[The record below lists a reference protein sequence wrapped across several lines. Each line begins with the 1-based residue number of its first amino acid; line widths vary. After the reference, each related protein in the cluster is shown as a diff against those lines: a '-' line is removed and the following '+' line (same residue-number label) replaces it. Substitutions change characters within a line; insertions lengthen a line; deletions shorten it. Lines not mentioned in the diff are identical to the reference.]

1 MTDSTAPLRRL
12 GVVGLGYIG
21 LPTAALFA
29 SRGIAVTGFD
39 VAASVVET
47 VNRGGVHIV
56 EPGLDIAVR
65 SAVASGLLRAS
76 IKLEPCDA
84 FIIAVPT
91 PFRDGHIPDLSY
103 IDAATQALAPVLCEG
118 NLVVLES
125 TCPVGT
131 TRAMAR
137 QLQQWR
143 PDLRFAAPGH
153 EAENVFVAH
162 CPERVLPGNV
172 MRELIQNDRVVGGL
186 SARST
191 ERAIALYRHLVE
203 GECVPTDAET
213 AELVK
218 LAENAFRDVNIAFA
232 NELSLICKHLD
243 LSVWEVI
250 RLANRH
256 PRVNILRPGPG
267 VGGHCIAVD
276 PWFIVHSAPDSAR
289 LIRAARDVND
299 GKPRVV
305 LEEIAQAAKGFA
317 SPVIACLGLAFK
329 PDIDDLRESPALAI
343 VEELARASVGRL
355 LVVEPN
361 VDVLPSALAR
371 FPNVALT
378 DVNGAL
384 AKSDV
389 VVFLVNHRA
398 FAAIAQDQLQ
408 DKAVVNACGWNR

>member
-1 MTDSTAPLRRL
+1 MSGSSTSIRKL
-12 GVVGLGYIG
+12 GVIGLGYIG

-29 SRGIAVTGFD
+29 SRGIAVAGFD
-39 VAASVVET
+39 VAPSVVET

-76 IKLEPCDA
+76 TKLEPCDA

-91 PFRDGHIPDLSY
+91 PFRDGHTPDLAF
-103 IDAATQALAPVLCEG
+103 IDAATQALAPVLGEG
-118 NLVVLES
+118 NLVILES
-125 TCPVGT
+125 TAPVGT
-131 TRAMAR
+131 TRAMAA
-137 QLQQWR
+137 QLQRLR
-143 PDLRFAAPGH
+143 PDLRFPVPG
-153 EAENVFVAH
+153 EAAENVFVAH

-172 MRELIQNDRVVGGL
+172 MRELIQNARVVGGL
-186 SARST
+186 SIRST
-191 ERAIALYRHLVE
+191 EHAIALYSHLIE
-203 GECVPTDAET
+203 GECISTDAET

-232 NELSLICKHLD
+232 NELSLICRRLD
-243 LSVWEVI
+243 LNVWDVI

-276 PWFIVHSAPDSAR
+276 PWFLVHSAPEDSR
-289 LIRAARDVND
+289 LIRTAREVND

-305 LEEIAQAAKGFA
+305 LDEIRAFAKRHA

-343 VEELARASVGRL
+343 VGELARSDIGRL

-361 VDVLPSALAR
+361 IDTLPAPLAQSA
-371 FPNVALT
+371 NVALT
-378 DVNGAL
+378 NADEAVAT
-384 AKSDV
+384 ADI
-389 VVFLVNHRA
+389 VVFLVNHRV
-398 FAAIAQDQLQ
+398 FAAIRPDQL
-408 DKAVVNACGWNR
+408 KGKLVINACGWRQ

>member
-1 MTDSTAPLRRL
+1 L

-29 SRGIAVTGFD
+29 SRGIAVAGFD
-39 VAASVVET
+39 VAARVVET

-65 SAVASGLLRAS
+65 SAVSSGLLRAS
-76 IKLEPCDA
+76 TTLEPCDA

-91 PFRDGHIPDLSY
+91 PFRDGHVPDLSY
-103 IDAATQALAPVLCEG
+103 IEAATRALAPVLAAG

-125 TCPVGT
+125 TSPVGT
-131 TRAMAR
+131 TRAMAE
-137 QLQQWR
+137 QLQRLR
-143 PDLRFAAPGH
+143 PDLRLPVAGQAT
-153 EAENVFVAH
+153 EDVFVAH

-191 ERAIALYRHLVE
+191 ERAIALYRLLVA
-203 GECVPTDAET
+203 GACVPADAET

-232 NELSLICKHLD
+232 NELSVICKRLG

-250 RLANRH
+250 RMANRH

-276 PWFIVHSAPDSAR
+276 PWFIVHSAPEDAR
-289 LIRAARDVND
+289 LIRAAREVND
-299 GKPRVV
+299 RKPQVV
-305 LEEIAQAAKGFA
+305 LEQVKRAAAGLS

-343 VEELARASVGRL
+343 VEELARAAAGRL

-361 VDVLPSALAR
+361 VQALPASLARHAGVRLVDANEALAQ
-371 FPNVALT
+371 AE
-378 DVNGAL
+378 
-384 AKSDV
+384 V
-389 VVFLVNHRA
+389 VVFLVNHRD
-398 FAAIAQDQLQ
+398 FAMIEADRLRG
-408 DKAVVNACGWNR
+408 KAVINACGWRE

>member
-1 MTDSTAPLRRL
+1 MTVRRL

-29 SRGIAVTGFD
+29 SRGIAVAGYD
-39 VAASVVET
+39 VAPEVVDT

-76 IKLEPCDA
+76 VAIEPCDA

-91 PFRDGHIPDLSY
+91 PFREGHTPDLSY
-103 IDAATQALAPVLCEG
+103 IEAATQALAPALREG

-125 TCPVGT
+125 TAPVGAT
-131 TRAMAR
+131 LAMA
-137 QLQQWR
+137 QLLQRLR
-143 PDLRFAAPGH
+143 PDLRFPLPGGSP
-153 EAENVFVAH
+153 ENVFIAH

-186 SARST
+186 SPRST
-191 ERAIALYRHLVE
+191 ERAIALYRRLVE
-203 GECVPTDAET
+203 GECVATDAET

-232 NELSLICKHLD
+232 NELSVICKRLGMN
-243 LSVWEVI
+243 VWEVI

-276 PWFIVHSAPDSAR
+276 PWFIVHSAPRDAK
-289 LIRAARDVND
+289 LIRTAREVND
-299 GKPRVV
+299 GKPRMV
-305 LEEIAQAAKGFA
+305 LDEVLQAASRRA

-329 PDIDDLRESPALAI
+329 PDIDDLRESPALTI
-343 VEELARASVGRL
+343 VGELARTGIGRL
-355 LVVEPN
+355 LVVEPH
-361 VDVLPSALAR
+361 VTDLPESLAQFSHLHLTDLDAALAQ
-371 FPNVALT
+371 A
-378 DVNGAL
+378 DIA
-384 AKSDV
+384 
-389 VVFLVNHRA
+389 VFLVNHRA
-398 FAAIAQDQLQ
+398 FGAINPVQLQ
-408 DKAVVNACGWNR
+408 GKTIVNACGWRQ

>member
-1 MTDSTAPLRRL
+1 MSAPAGIPKL
-12 GVVGLGYIG
+12 GVIGLGYIG

-29 SRGIAVTGFD
+29 SRGIAVSGFD
-39 VAASVVET
+39 VAAHVVDT

-76 IKLEPCDA
+76 TTLEPCDA

-91 PFRDGHIPDLSY
+91 PFRDGHVPDLRH
-103 IDAATQALAPVLCEG
+103 IEAATKALAPVLRAG

-125 TCPVGT
+125 TSPVGT
-131 TRAMAR
+131 TSLMAE
-137 QLQQWR
+137 QLQRLR
-143 PDLRFAAPGH
+143 PDLVFPVGGAAD
-153 EAENVFVAH
+153 EDVFVAH

-186 SARST
+186 SRRST
-191 ERAIALYRHLVE
+191 DRAMALYRLLIE
-203 GECVPTDAET
+203 GECVASDAET

-218 LAENAFRDVNIAFA
+218 LAENAYRDVNIAFA
-232 NELSLICKHLD
+232 NELSLICRRLN

-276 PWFIVHSAPDSAR
+276 PWFIVHSAPDDAR
-289 LIRAARDVND
+289 LIRTARQVND
-299 GKPRVV
+299 GKPQVV
-305 LEEIAQAAKGFA
+305 LEAVMQAAAGLPAPK
-317 SPVIACLGLAFK
+317 IACLGLAFK

-343 VEELARASVGRL
+343 VARLARETACRL

-361 VDVLPSALAR
+361 VEQLPQALAGL
-371 FPNVALT
+371 PNVSLLDAAEAVAAA
-378 DVNGAL
+378 DIVA
-384 AKSDV
+384 
-389 VVFLVNHRA
+389 FLVNHKQ
-398 FAAIAQDQLQ
+398 FAAIGTEQLKS
-408 DKAVVNACGWNR
+408 KAVINACGWKE

>member
-1 MTDSTAPLRRL
+1 MSAAASLRKL

-29 SRGIAVTGFD
+29 SRGIAVAGFD
-39 VAASVVET
+39 VASHVVET

-76 IKLEPCDA
+76 TTLEPCDA

-91 PFRDGHIPDLSY
+91 PFRDGQVPDLRY
-103 IDAATQALAPVLCEG
+103 IEAATEALAPVLREG

-125 TCPVGT
+125 TSPVGT
-131 TRAMAR
+131 TRVMAE
-137 QLQQWR
+137 QLQRLR
-143 PDLRFAAPGH
+143 PDLRFPASGRSD
-153 EAENVFVAH
+153 ENVFVAH

-191 ERAIALYRHLVE
+191 DRAIRLYRLLVE
-203 GECVPTDAET
+203 GECVASDADT

-232 NELSLICKHLD
+232 NELSLICRRLD
-243 LSVWEVI
+243 LNVWEVI

-276 PWFIVHSAPDSAR
+276 PWFIVHSAPEEAR
-289 LIRAARDVND
+289 LIRTARQVND
-299 GKPRVV
+299 GKPQVV
-305 LEEIAQAAKGFA
+305 LDAVLQAAA
-317 SPVIACLGLAFK
+317 ALPSPKIACLGLAFK

-343 VEELARASVGRL
+343 VTELARAATGRL
-355 LVVEPN
+355 LVAEPN
-361 VDVLPSALAR
+361 IDALPDSLAGFSNLTLADAR
-371 FPNVALT
+371 DAVAEA
-378 DVNGAL
+378 DI
-384 AKSDV
+384 
-389 VVFLVNHRA
+389 VVFLVNHKP
-398 FAAIAQDQLQ
+398 FAAIEPEQLRG
-408 DKAVVNACGWNR
+408 KIVVNACGWRE

>member
-1 MTDSTAPLRRL
+1 VTTFNSPVKKL

-29 SRGIAVTGFD
+29 SRGIAVAGFD
-39 VAASVVET
+39 VARNVVET

-76 IKLEPCDA
+76 TQIEACDA

-91 PFRDGHIPDLSY
+91 PFRDDHIPDLSF
-103 IDAATQALAPVLCEG
+103 IEAATEALAPVLREG
-118 NLVVLES
+118 NLIVLES
-125 TCPVGT
+125 TSPVGT
-131 TRAMAR
+131 TRRMAE
-137 QLQQWR
+137 QLQRLR
-143 PDLRFAAPGH
+143 PDLKLPLRERAP
-153 EAENVFVAH
+153 ENVFVAH

-186 SARST
+186 TAASSAR
-191 ERAIALYRHLVE
+191 ADALYRMLIE
-203 GECVPTDAET
+203 GECVTTDAET

-218 LAENAFRDVNIAFA
+218 LTENAFRDVNIAFA
-232 NELSLICKHLD
+232 NELSLICQHLD
-243 LSVWEVI
+243 LSVWDVI

-276 PWFIVHSAPDSAR
+276 PWFIVHSAPDLAR
-289 LIRAARDVND
+289 LIRTARQVND
-299 GKPRVV
+299 HKPEVV
-305 LEEIAQAAKGFA
+305 LQAVLDATKGFP

-329 PDIDDLRESPALAI
+329 PDIDDLRESPALEI
-343 VEELARASVGRL
+343 VGELAGNAAARL

-361 VDVLPSALAR
+361 IDVLPPSLAGR
-371 FPNVALT
+371 NVALT
-378 DVNGAL
+378 STAEAL
-384 AKSDV
+384 AKADV
-389 VVFLVNHRA
+389 VVFLVNHKSFSA
-398 FAAIAQDQLQ
+398 VQPEQLKN
-408 DKAVVNACGWNR
+408 KAVVNACGWRQ

>member
-1 MTDSTAPLRRL
+1 MTSNKPINRL

-29 SRGIAVTGFD
+29 SRGIAVAGFD
-39 VAASVVET
+39 VASEVVET

-65 SAVASGLLRAS
+65 SAVASGRLRAS
-76 IKLEPCDA
+76 TKPEPCDA

-91 PFRDGHIPDLSY
+91 PFKDGHVPDLSF
-103 IDAATQALAPVLCEG
+103 IDAATTALVPVLREG

-125 TCPVGT
+125 TSPVGA
-131 TRAMAR
+131 TRRMAE
-137 QLQQWR
+137 QLQRAR
-143 PDLRFAAPGH
+143 PDLRFPSPGSS
-153 EAENVFVAH
+153 EENVFIAH

-186 SARST
+186 TPAST
-191 ERAIALYRHLVE
+191 ARAIALYRMLIE

-232 NELSLICKHLD
+232 NELSLICQRLD

-276 PWFIVHSAPDSAR
+276 PWFIVHSAPELAR
-289 LIRAARDVND
+289 LIRTARQVND
-299 GKPRVV
+299 HKPEVV
-305 LEEIAQAAKGFA
+305 LRSVLEAASGFG
-317 SPVIACLGLAFK
+317 SPAIACLGLAFK
-329 PDIDDLRESPALAI
+329 PDIDDLRESPALEI
-343 VEELARASVGRL
+343 VGKLAANAGARL

-361 VDVLPSALAR
+361 IDALPPVLAER
-371 FPNVALT
+371 RNVVLT
-378 DVNGAL
+378 DAGAAL
-384 AKSDV
+384 SQANV
-389 VVFLVNHRA
+389 VVFLVNHKS
-398 FAAIAQDQLQ
+398 FSAIDPDQL
-408 DKAVVNACGWNR
+408 KNKVVVNACGWRQ